1 MCYNRGVYP
10 LFFIVNMELFQ
21 ENEEFKTFHLFS
33 IPLMSFNYG
42 KISEDEHDIFNRYLN
57 NLKQNRINLT
67 TKENYFLDK
76 ELPLLKRFFKK
87 CIKTYADNIIFGG
100 SKERNEVEFKITQ
113 SWLNVSRVGSL
124 GHHEHTHPNSYIS
137 GVFYINVDETRDGIT
152 FINEFNSRKG
162 IEVMASEYNT
172 FNASEWVYPVKEGEL
187 VIFPS
192 HLIHYVKP
200 IETGN
205 FDRVSLAFN
214 VFPFGN
220 LGDTEFLH
228 GLRIGNDKYN

>member
-1 MCYNRGVYP
+1 MN
-10 LFFIVNMELFQ
+10 LFYEDEKENIKLF
-21 ENEEFKTFHLFS
+21 NLFS
-33 IPLMSFNYG
+33 IPLMSFHYG
-42 KISEDEHDIFNRYLN
+42 EISEDEFNTFDRYLSN
-57 NLKQNRINLT
+57 TIKNKFNYV

-87 CIKTYADNIIFGG
+87 CLKTYANNIIFGG

-162 IEVMASEYNT
+162 IEVVASEYNT
-172 FNASEWVYPVKEGEL
+172 FNASEWIYPVKEGEL

-214 VFPFGN
+214 AFPFGN
-220 LGDTEFLH
+220 LGDPESLH
-228 GLRIGNDKYN
+228 GLHIGNDKYN